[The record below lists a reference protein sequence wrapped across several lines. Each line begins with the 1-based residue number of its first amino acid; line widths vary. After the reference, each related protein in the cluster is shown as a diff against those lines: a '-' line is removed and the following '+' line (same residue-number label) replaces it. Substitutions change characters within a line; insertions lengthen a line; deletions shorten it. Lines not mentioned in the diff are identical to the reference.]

1 MLSNLIQ
8 QQCLCDFFPHW
19 PNFNRQVR
27 ATEANFYTSFVRG
40 DSRMV
45 DETIVNS
52 AAGILHLS
60 CCTLN
65 EGSSSLRFGRWRLHP
80 PLQAPL
86 LRPAWRA
93 AQIPLVTSMIRPVVY
108 PVAGAIVVRS
118 MIIRRR
124 QRERINQAVANGTYM
139 SPSHRGRV
147 DINAKPSMYEV
158 CLDFKDTETDEKSW
172 NGTQPC
178 SAAYTIIPSPSVC
191 DLPKSPHRDSS
202 APSVSPRRRHFL
214 NPFRSSASPM
224 PPTETAIPMTVTPP
238 RPTSSPRLQARLIF
252 MISMPSPIQPLP
264 TDDRLVLPGLEF
276 GLADVDVLLCSERI
290 EDALLE
296 IKGPGHSND
305 KDGSDMPPSP

>member
-1 MLSNLIQ
+1 MAATSSTSSATSTASMASSPNTTCNFNDQACGVPSSGTLYLFTFLATLIMLS
-8 QQCLCDFFPHW
+8 
-19 PNFNRQVR
+19 
-27 ATEANFYTSFVRG
+27 A
-40 DSRMV
+40 
-45 DETIVNS
+45 
-52 AAGILHLS
+52 
-60 CCTLN
+60 
-65 EGSSSLRFGRWRLHP
+65 
-80 PLQAPL
+80 
-86 LRPAWRA
+86 
-93 AQIPLVTSMIRPVVY
+93 
-108 PVAGAIVVRS
+108 VAGAIVVRS

-224 PPTETAIPMTVTPP
+224 PPTETAIPMAQYLAVSHIQNFSCAQDYKLRVTQTARALSSIPKTVLDESQC
-238 RPTSSPRLQARLIF
+238 R
-252 MISMPSPIQPLP
+252 
-264 TDDRLVLPGLEF
+264 
-276 GLADVDVLLCSERI
+276 
-290 EDALLE
+290 
-296 IKGPGHSND
+296 
-305 KDGSDMPPSP
+305 